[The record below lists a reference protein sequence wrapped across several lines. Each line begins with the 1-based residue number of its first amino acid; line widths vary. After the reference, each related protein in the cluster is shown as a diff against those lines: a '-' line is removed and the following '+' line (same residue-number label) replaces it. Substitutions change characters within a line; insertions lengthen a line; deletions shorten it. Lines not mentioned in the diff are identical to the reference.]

1 MVVLLQ
7 EVYDIVEYAV
17 WTDLLPL
24 VDSIVELLGDLVS
37 LLVTLVGAVL
47 GDVVKTVL
55 AEVSDLVNF
64 IVFLNIAKIIQV
76 LGISQ

>member
-1 MVVLLQ
+1 MVLLQ
-7 EVYDIVEYAV
+7 EVYNIVEYAV

-24 VDSIVELLGDLVS
+24 VTSIVGLLGDLVS

-64 IVFLNIAKIIQV
+64 IVFLNIAKIVQV

>member
-7 EVYDIVEYAV
+7 EVYNIVEYAV

-24 VDSIVELLGDLVS
+24 VASIVGLLGDLVS